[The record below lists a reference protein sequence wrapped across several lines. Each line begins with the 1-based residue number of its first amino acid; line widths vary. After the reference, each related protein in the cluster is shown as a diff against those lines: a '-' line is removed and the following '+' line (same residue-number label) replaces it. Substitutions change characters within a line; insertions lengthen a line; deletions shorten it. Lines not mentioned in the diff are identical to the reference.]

1 MILETF
7 DLNYLF
13 AFPARGENWA
23 LFPVVDVQGFRV
35 EGIVKT
41 TAEVT
46 DLLVAFF
53 LRSFLT
59 IIVLLGRRLALEL
72 LLVGSHLEVL
82 LVRTISL
89 ILLVII
95 WLGLLFLLLLLYFLP
110 IFTLLLTTFS
120 SCFLLTTTRVN
131 ISRDSHTWIRFII
144 VILGALASIEFR
156 KWCFQNIYLC
166 GSQFT
171 EVFSNR
177 RTESPVKFY
186 HALCG
191 GIPHILQSML
201 EALDSELKS
210 CLQWVL
216 LDTLRFWQ
224 HSVQSRV
231 FSDDLLIRIHC
242 LFGGFTSLWYGCC
255 TDQCV
260 HADFDTEGRV
270 ITHSKDCVFSS
281 HPYFL

>member
-82 LVRTISL
+82 LVGTISL
-89 ILLVII
+89 ILLV
-95 WLGLLFLLLLLYFLP
+95 
-110 IFTLLLTTFS
+110 
-120 SCFLLTTTRVN
+120 
-131 ISRDSHTWIRFII
+131 
-144 VILGALASIEFR
+144 VI
-156 KWCFQNIYLC
+156 
-166 GSQFT
+166 
-171 EVFSNR
+171 
-177 RTESPVKFY
+177 
-186 HALCG
+186 
-191 GIPHILQSML
+191 
-201 EALDSELKS
+201 
-210 CLQWVL
+210 
-216 LDTLRFWQ
+216 
-224 HSVQSRV
+224 
-231 FSDDLLIRIHC
+231 
-242 LFGGFTSLWYGCC
+242 
-255 TDQCV
+255 
-260 HADFDTEGRV
+260 
-270 ITHSKDCVFSS
+270 
-281 HPYFL
+281 